1 MVRNK
6 RLTFLASLIKDYPV
20 VCDIGSDHGYV
31 LEMAFKTGT
40 IQKGIATDV
49 RDMPLQSAMKT
60 LENYPVRA
68 ILSDGFLAIDEP
80 FDAAVVA
87 GMGAHLIAEIMEHAP
102 HHKAIYVLQ
111 ANDKIAYLR
120 DRLIKLGFQ
129 IIDEHVIHDRFYYV
143 ILVVKRGT
151 MKLNHE
157 DLYIGPFLKHKPE
170 TKSYVEHR
178 LRQLKKIMDVADE
191 MKKKALFDEWNTLKT
206 WLEDRVSK
214 D

>member
-1 MVRNK
+1 MVRNN
-6 RLTFLASLIKDYPV
+6 RLVFLASLIKDYPV

-31 LEMAFKTGT
+31 LEIAFKTGT

-80 FDAAVVA
+80 FDAAVVS

-102 HHKAIYVLQ
+102 HHKAVYILQ

-120 DRLIKLGFQ
+120 DRLMTLGFE
-129 IIDEHVIHDRFYYV
+129 IIDEHVVYDRFYYV

-151 MKLNHE
+151 MELCHE
-157 DLYIGPFLKHKPE
+157 DMYIGPFLKHKPE
-170 TKSYVEHR
+170 AKPYIEHR
-178 LRQLKKIMDVADE
+178 LKQLNKIMDVADE
-191 MKKKALFDEWNTLKT
+191 EKKKALFNEWYTLKK